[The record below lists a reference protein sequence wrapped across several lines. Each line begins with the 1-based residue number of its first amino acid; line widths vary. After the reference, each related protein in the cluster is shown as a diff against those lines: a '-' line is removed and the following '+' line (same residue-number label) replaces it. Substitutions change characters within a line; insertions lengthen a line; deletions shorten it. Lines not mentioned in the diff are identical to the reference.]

1 MRRFIFAAAVAAG
14 TIAAGGAAQAQE
26 TDVIIGSSS
35 VGGSYYLYAGGL
47 STYVNDHSDALNT
60 TAQTT
65 RGSVENAR
73 LLDAGR
79 LQFGF
84 ANGGVV
90 YEQKKGT
97 GQFEGASSDKIRGI
111 ATVDIAPLHFVAFA
125 GSEVDSLEDLPGK
138 RVSIGAPGSGSANST
153 MNLFEAAQMV
163 EQVEVQNLGFDE
175 SAANMRD
182 GNLDAFSASS
192 AVPMPAVMDLA
203 ASRDI
208 TLLGISN
215 DVVTRL
221 RQISPAYQPV
231 TIPSGTYEGIEKDVQ
246 TVGVPSMF
254 ITHADV
260 PEDVVYEMVRT
271 MFSDEAGGYMRNIYN
286 AWAPTPG
293 AEAFADIGVPLHP
306 GAERFFRE
314 QGLIK

>member
-1 MRRFIFAAAVAAG
+1 MRRFVFAAAVAAG
-14 TIAAGGAAQAQE
+14 TMVFGATVHAQE
-26 TDVIIGSSS
+26 TNVIVGSSS

-47 STYVNDHSDALNT
+47 STFVNDHSDKLNA

-65 RGSVENAR
+65 RGSVENVR

-90 YEQKKGT
+90 YEQKEGS
-97 GQFEGASSDKIRGI
+97 GQFEDASSDKIRGI

-125 GSEVDSLEDLPGK
+125 GGGVENLEDLPGK

-153 MNLFEAAQMV
+153 MNLFEAAQIV
-163 EQVEVQNLGFDE
+163 DKVEVQNLGFDE

-192 AVPMPAVMDLA
+192 ALPMPAVMDLA

-208 TLLGISN
+208 ILLGIG
-215 DVVTRL
+215 DEVTARL
-221 RQISPAYQPV
+221 REISPAYQPV
-231 TIPSGTYEGIEKDVQ
+231 TIPAGTYEGIDEDVK
-246 TVGVPSMF
+246 TIGVPSMF
-254 ITHADV
+254 VTHADV

-271 MFSDEAGGYMRNIYN
+271 MFSEGAESYMRNIYN
-286 AWAPTPG
+286 AWGPEPG

-306 GAERFFRE
+306 GAERFYRE

>member
-1 MRRFIFAAAVAAG
+1 MRSFIFAAAVAAG
-14 TIAAGGAAQAQE
+14 TIVLGGAAHAQE
-26 TDVIIGSSS
+26 TNVIVGSSS

-47 STYVNDHSDALNT
+47 STFVNDHSDKLNA

-65 RGSVENAR
+65 RGSVENVR
-73 LLDAGR
+73 LLHAGR

-90 YEQKKGT
+90 YEQKKGA
-97 GQFEGASSDKIRGI
+97 GQFEGAASDKIRGI

-125 GSEVDSLEDLPGK
+125 GGKVENLEDLPGK

-153 MNLFEAAQMV
+153 MNLFEAAQIV
-163 EQVEVQNLGFDE
+163 DKVEVRNLGFDE

-192 AVPMPAVMDLA
+192 ALPMPAVMDLA

-208 TLLGISN
+208 RLLGIT
-215 DVVTRL
+215 DEVTARL
-221 RQISPAYQPV
+221 REISPAYQPV
-231 TIPSGTYEGIEKDVQ
+231 TIPAGTYEGIDKDVK
-246 TVGVPSMF
+246 TIGVPSMYV
-254 ITHADV
+254 THADV

-271 MFSDEAGGYMRNIYN
+271 MFSEGAAGYMRNIYN

-293 AEAFADIGVPLHP
+293 AEAFTDVGVPLHP
-306 GAERFFRE
+306 GAERFYRE

>member
-1 MRRFIFAAAVAAG
+1 MRKTLA
-14 TIAAGGAAQAQE
+14 IAALLASAITFASPVQAQQ
-26 TDVIIGSSS
+26 TSVILGSSS

-47 STYVNDHSDALNT
+47 STYLNDHSETLNS

-65 RGSVENAR
+65 RGSVENVR

-79 LQFGF
+79 IQFGF

-90 YEQKKGT
+90 YEQKVGS

-111 ATVDIAPLHFVAFA
+111 ATIDIAPLHFVAFA
-125 GSEVDSLEDLPGK
+125 GRGVENLEDLPGK

-153 MNLFEAAQMV
+153 MNLFEAADLV
-163 EQVEVQNLGFDE
+163 DKVEVRNLGFDE

-192 AVPMPAVMDLA
+192 AIPMPAVMDLA

-208 TLLGISN
+208 ALLGIS
-215 DVVTRL
+215 DEVIARL
-221 RQISPAYQPV
+221 REISPAYQPV
-231 TIPSGTYEGIEKDVQ
+231 TIPGGTYDGVEGDVQ
-246 TVGVPSMF
+246 TIGVPSMYV
-254 ITHADV
+254 THADV
-260 PEDVVYEMVRT
+260 PEEVVYEMVRV
-271 MFSDEAGGYMRNIYN
+271 MFSKGAGTYMRNIYN
-286 AWAPTPG
+286 AWAPEPG
-293 AEAFADIGVPLHP
+293 ASAFEDIDVPMHP

-314 QGLIK
+314 QGMLK